1 MSDRITPEKFDRLP
15 MDAVVFYGGNAYQKV
30 LVAFDS
36 MPATRFSEVW
46 WRIGDRED
54 RTEFLRKQ
62 AERGDLRLLHNPGF
76 RPWQTVVEEARRD
89 NA

>member
-15 MDAVVFYGGNAYQKV
+15 ADAVVFYGTNAYQKV

-36 MPATRFSEVW
+36 MPATHFGEVW

-54 RTEFLRKQ
+54 HTTFLRKQ
-62 AERGDLRLLHNPGF
+62 AERGDLRLLHNPGY
-76 RPWQTVVEEARRD
+76 RSWRSPAEDLQ
-89 NA
+89 